1 MMEGD
6 NFNQSEHPPSNT
18 NKDHI
23 CIYYKVFSSM
33 LTESLV
39 CEVTIQTA

>member
-6 NFNQSEHPPSNT
+6 NFIQSEDPSNT

-33 LTESLV
+33 LTESLA